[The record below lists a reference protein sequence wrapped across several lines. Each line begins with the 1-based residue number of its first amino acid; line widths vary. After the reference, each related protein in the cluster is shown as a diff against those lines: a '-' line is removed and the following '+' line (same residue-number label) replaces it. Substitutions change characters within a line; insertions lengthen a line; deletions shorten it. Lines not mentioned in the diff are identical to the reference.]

1 VTNETIVAASVEAG
15 RDPDWFAFNL
25 RLTSDDMRHL
35 TAEQIA
41 AVYGGAQQIAQR
53 LAEVTA

>member
-1 VTNETIVAASVEAG
+1 MSESIVAASVEAG
-15 RDPDWFAFNL
+15 RGQDWYAFNL
-25 RLTSDDMRHL
+25 RLTLDDMRHL

-53 LAEVTA
+53 QAQVTA

>member
-1 VTNETIVAASVEAG
+1 MNESVVATHIEG
-15 RDPDWFAFNL
+15 TRGQDWYAFNL